1 MEMNEFSAVGVA
13 GSASLA
19 VLALVGR
26 QSYRRKVVQLSKD
39 LEKNSMGPLNGRTPT
54 KVWAVLTPQ
63 ETIKVFLLPL
73 AVVISGTTLLGTG
86 FKQLYGIRDLREGL
100 DTLRWVARTGPPP
113 S

>member
-1 MEMNEFSAVGVA
+1 MEMNEFSAVGAA
-13 GSASLA
+13 GFASLA

-26 QSYRRKVVQLSKD
+26 QSYRRKIGQLSKE
-39 LEKNSMGPLNGRTPT
+39 LEKKSTGLQNGRTPT

-63 ETIKVFLLPL
+63 ETIKVFLLHL
-73 AVVISGTTLLGTG
+73 AFVITGTSLLGAG
-86 FKQLYGIRDLREGL
+86 LKQWYGIRDLREGL